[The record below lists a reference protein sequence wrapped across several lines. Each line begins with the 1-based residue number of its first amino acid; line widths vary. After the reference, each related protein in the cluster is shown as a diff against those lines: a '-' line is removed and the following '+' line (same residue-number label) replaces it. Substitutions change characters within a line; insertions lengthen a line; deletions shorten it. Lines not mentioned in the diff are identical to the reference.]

1 MVLSALKA
9 SRRSNLTKRAVKRNR
24 VDDVNDD
31 VHKNNVSDDEIED
44 EVIQLSQGF
53 ENIGIATFIDAETQ
67 TGHFGETN
75 IITALTCT

>member
-44 EVIQLSQGF
+44 GAYSLVRDLKI
-53 ENIGIATFIDAETQ
+53 
-67 TGHFGETN
+67 
-75 IITALTCT
+75 

>member
-9 SRRSNLTKRAVKRNR
+9 SRRINLSKRDLNRNR

-31 VHKNNVSDDEIED
+31 VYKNNVSDDEIED

-53 ENIGIATFIDAETQ
+53 ENNGLQI
-67 TGHFGETN
+67 
-75 IITALTCT
+75 